1 MASSI
6 LIIDDSLTIRT
17 ILEVCLHRAGY
28 QTKTCSDAIEVFGW
42 LRTPG
47 ATIPALV
54 FVDVGLPGMDGYT
67 LIQRLRARPVF
78 AQTTFVMISA
88 RCGVLDWL
96 KGRLAGAQVYLT
108 KPMRTQ
114 EIISVVQEFLGPS
127 LNEDCDSGHEQE
139 TESFAFSG
147 GRR

>member
-1 MASSI
+1 MF
-6 LIIDDSLTIRT
+6 
-17 ILEVCLHRAGY
+17 E
-28 QTKTCSDAIEVFGW
+28 W

-47 ATIPALV
+47 APIPALV
-54 FVDVGLPGMDGYT
+54 FVDVGLPRMDGYT

-78 AQTTFVMISA
+78 AQTVFIIISS
-88 RCGVLDWL
+88 RCGVLDRL

-114 EIISVVQEFLGPS
+114 AIVSVVQQYLGPS
-127 LNEDCDSGHEQE
+127 LNEDGDSGHEQE
-139 TESFAFSG
+139 AERYAFSG